1 MNSKLIQMDS
11 LDMLEGDAKYIFMK
25 QNLLRSFMILKLIR
39 MRSTILL
46 MTQNMLIG

>member
-1 MNSKLIQMDS
+1 MNSKLIQLDS

-25 QNLLRSFMILKLIR
+25 TKPFEEFMILKLIR
-39 MRSTILL
+39 MRSIILL

>member
-1 MNSKLIQMDS
+1 
-11 LDMLEGDAKYIFMK
+11 MLEGDAKYIFMK
-25 QNLLRSFMILKLIR
+25 TKPLRSFMILKLIR